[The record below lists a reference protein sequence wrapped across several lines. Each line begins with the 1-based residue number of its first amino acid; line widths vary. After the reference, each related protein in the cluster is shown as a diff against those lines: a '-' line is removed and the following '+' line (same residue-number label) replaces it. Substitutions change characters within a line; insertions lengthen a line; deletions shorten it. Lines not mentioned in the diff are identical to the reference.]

1 MSNRWGGWFVAS
13 ILRQH
18 NIGIWWGG
26 FKNVAA
32 NVMAYVTFL
41 NLIFVAPVA
50 YTMVVD
56 PWLEE
61 RGLSLPF
68 FSFMG
73 ILFLGLALIFVLEF
87 KVSIP
92 SIYHFWNE
100 QWWQHK
106 NPMRKEMASQ
116 KKRLKGMEKD
126 LGELKSMIMELTKN
140 AKQNS
145 GD

>member
-1 MSNRWGGWFVAS
+1 MSNSWGGRFVAS
-13 ILRQH
+13 VFRQY
-18 NIGIWWGG
+18 NIGTWWGG

-32 NVMAYVTFL
+32 SVMTYVTFL
-41 NLIFVAPVA
+41 NLIFVTPIA

-56 PWLEE
+56 PWLAE
-61 RGLSLPF
+61 RDVSLPF
-68 FSFMG
+68 FAFMG
-73 ILFLGLALIFVLEF
+73 IVLLVVVLIFILEF

-92 SIYHFWNE
+92 SFYHFWNE
-100 QWWQHK
+100 QWWQHR
-106 NPMRKEMASQ
+106 NPMRKEMNSQ

-126 LGELKSMIMELTKN
+126 LGELKSMIKELSKN